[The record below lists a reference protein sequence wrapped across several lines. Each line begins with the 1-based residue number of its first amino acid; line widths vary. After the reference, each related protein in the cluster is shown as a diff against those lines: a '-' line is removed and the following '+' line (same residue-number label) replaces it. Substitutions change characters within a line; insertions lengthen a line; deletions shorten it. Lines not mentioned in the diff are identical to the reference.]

1 MVFVFCLTHNGYPS
15 NLVGYFAMPI
25 TTSTQSASSL
35 KYLPLLRLAF
45 RPFFLLAALFSVV
58 SLLVWLAFWH
68 GNILIRPYGGLVF
81 WHQHEM
87 LFGFTAAVVGGFL
100 LTAVRNWT
108 GLPSLNGGPLLGL
121 VLLWLLGR
129 VLMAFPM
136 GLPGWPLLVVD
147 LAFLPV
153 VAIVMARLVIT
164 AKRWRNLI
172 FIPMLL
178 LFAAA
183 NLAMHVGV
191 MKGDAELI
199 RQAAY
204 LAVLLITLMMT
215 VVGGRVI
222 AMFTANRLQRPKPDP
237 IPLLEGITLVGTA
250 GVVIL
255 QLIIMLEVVVP
266 ASVMVGMMLIAALA
280 NIVRLARWGGQHSW
294 REPLLW
300 GLHGSYAC
308 IPLGLIMWALAF
320 MGLVRAELAVHALTI
335 GGMGTMMLAM
345 MARVS
350 LGHTG
355 RPIRTLPGIG
365 VALGLMLIAALVRSP
380 VLAVFPQITHGTYT
394 LSIIAWCLA
403 YVIFLAHYTL
413 PLMTPRVDGQEG

>member
-1 MVFVFCLTHNGYPS
+1 MVLVISLTHNAHS
-15 NLVGYFAMPI
+15 RKSVGYFAMP
-25 TTSTQSASSL
+25 TVTSAQPATKRIQ
-35 KYLPLLRLAF
+35 LPMLRLAF

-68 GNILIRPYGGLVF
+68 GNILLRPYGGLVF

-87 LFGFTAAVVGGFL
+87 LFGFAAAVVGGFL
-100 LTAVRNWT
+100 LTAVCNWT

-136 GLPGWPLLVVD
+136 GLPGWLLLAVD

-153 VAIVMARLVIT
+153 VAVVMARLVIT

-172 FIPMLL
+172 FIPVLL

-183 NLAMHVGV
+183 NLAMHLGV
-191 MKGDAELI
+191 MKGNAELI

-222 AMFTANRLQRPKPDP
+222 AMFTANRLGRAKPEP
-237 IPLLEGITLVGTA
+237 IPLLEGVTLVSTA
-250 GVVIL
+250 SVVLL
-255 QLIIMLEVVVP
+255 QLAIMLGVAVP
-266 ASVMVGMMLIAALA
+266 ALLLGGVMLLAALA
-280 NIVRLARWGGQHSW
+280 NSIRMARWGGLHSW

-308 IPLGLIMWALAF
+308 IPLGLIMWGLSL
-320 MGLVRAELAVHALTI
+320 MGLMRTELAVHALTI

-365 VALGLMLIAALVRSP
+365 VALGLMLTAAVVRSP
-380 VLAVFPQITHGTYT
+380 VLAFFPQITHWTYT
-394 LSIIAWCLA
+394 LSIIFWCMA
-403 YVIFLAHYTL
+403 YAIFLMHYTW
-413 PLMTPRVDGQEG
+413 PLMQARVDGQDG